1 MKKVTMFTAAV
12 LLQSIG
18 LQAKAEYYFEPDPD
32 SKWVFSANIDRF
44 TDEKQN
50 EMVFLDADE
59 YTSEGLGPIPV
70 SIDIICLPP
79 FLDPIRN
86 EVIHRSKIGILLS
99 DPMPINDLSAEGV
112 EDLRLNVRYRADK
125 NQPVQLKM
133 YPDMFNNRIVD
144 GPVLYNGEVT
154 FSNTEEGIV
163 SGMEYTSFVSALMNS
178 NTFLIEILNAHGD
191 GGSSQFSTT
200 ANERVRYAIAGCPD

>member
-1 MKKVTMFTAAV
+1 MKKITMFTAAV

-18 LQAKAEYYFEPDPD
+18 LQAKAEFYVETDPD

-50 EMVFLDADE
+50 EMVFLNADE
-59 YTSEGLGPIPV
+59 HTSEGEGPTPETIA
-70 SIDIICLPP
+70 IICLPP
-79 FLDPIRN
+79 FLDPTRN
-86 EVIHRSKIGILLS
+86 EVIHRSKIGILLTDS
-99 DPMPINDLSAEGV
+99 MPINDLAAEGV

-125 NQPVQLKM
+125 NPPVQLRM
-133 YPDMFNNRIVD
+133 YPDLLNSRIVD
-144 GPVLYNGEVT
+144 GPRLYNGEVT
-154 FSNTEEGIV
+154 FSNTEEGLV
-163 SGMEYTSFVSALMNS
+163 SGMEDTSFVSALMNS